1 MMIDNS
7 ITDKRYVYIL
17 LSRTSTVPSKL
28 IRAYTKEP
36 FAHTSLALDMNL
48 YEMYSFARKRVNNPI
63 DCGFISEDINTGI
76 FGRDRDTTCRV
87 FAVPVTVE
95 QYDRVVEEI
104 NIFKANKQKY
114 SYNYRGIFGVM
125 INKPVVREYKYFCS
139 EFVARVLDNAGVKV
153 FEKNP
158 SLASPS
164 DFKIALA
171 DRMIYDGLLTEYRNC
186 IKDYTADDIEGK
198 LIEKIDEAV

>member
-1 MMIDNS
+1 MIDNS

-17 LSRTSTVPSKL
+17 LSRTSTVPSKI

-63 DCGFISEDINTGI
+63 DCGFIYEDINTGI

-87 FAVPVTVE
+87 FAVPVTEE
-95 QYDRVVEEI
+95 QYDKVVEEL
-104 NIFKANKQKY
+104 NVFKANMPKY
-114 SYNYRGIFGVM
+114 SYNYRGIVGVM
-125 INKPVVREYKYFCS
+125 INKPVVRKYKYFCS
-139 EFVARVLDNAGVKV
+139 EFVARVLERAGIKL
-153 FEKNP
+153 FDKNP

-164 DFKIALA
+164 DFKMALA
-171 DRMIYDGLLTEYRNC
+171 DRVIYDGLLTEYRNC
-186 IKDYTADDIEGK
+186 IKGYTVDDIEDK
-198 LIEKIDEAV
+198 LIEKIDKAV